1 MGKLDRMNRILAPHF
16 VDSAN
21 GADGISDRE
30 GKTARVAA
38 SEVGAEQVS
47 ILSKFLRPRSAFPN
61 IRVIEVL
68 RLFPHPYYPCN
79 PWLSPPFFIGVHS
92 SLKTRDS
99 SLTPKNL
106 KKFSL
111 NPVEGIK

>member
-21 GADGISDRE
+21 GADGISDIE

-47 ILSKFLRPRSAFPN
+47 ILSKSVRPRSAFPN

-68 RLFPHPYYPCN
+68 KLF
-79 PWLSPPFFIGVHS
+79 LIRVHS
-92 SLKTRDS
+92 W
-99 SLTPKNL
+99 
-106 KKFSL
+106 L
-111 NPVEGIK
+111 NPNNRKNFRLH